1 MGADSL
7 RTGIASAPT
16 WPLDLMNLPAEIQLE
31 IFNHLD
37 PVSAVVLSLTCK
49 TLRAV
54 HSRLQLLHRN
64 NSLDSPCLSGIDD
77 SRDKG
82 CAARIPLEAWC
93 ILPPDRESGIHLYE
107 LLQDWVP
114 EGMVY
119 EYVRERVRGLLVSSV
134 DVEGVRGR
142 RWSNEMERR
151 VMKQAVVMKRAME
164 KARAWREAN
173 GWFEGGV
180 WRVLCEGGGNG

>member
-1 MGADSL
+1 M
-7 RTGIASAPT
+7 
-16 WPLDLMNLPAEIQLE
+16 
-31 IFNHLD
+31 
-37 PVSAVVLSLTCK
+37 
-49 TLRAV
+49 
-54 HSRLQLLHRN
+54 
-64 NSLDSPCLSGIDD
+64 
-77 SRDKG
+77 
-82 CAARIPLEAWC
+82 
-93 ILPPDRESGIHLYE
+93 
-107 LLQDWVP
+107 
-114 EGMVY
+114 Y